1 MTHYIVPWSPLTP
14 TGSIILATV
23 LFVIT
28 GMLLYIGTRIHH
40 PLAAKRPGLF
50 LGICLVVIFFLSG
63 ITFLVAA
70 TIYAVT
76 LINQIG
82 PVTGPANYITPITL
96 ACGFVAFFVIL
107 YLTVPHQTT
116 PISPRKF
123 WVAVGSAVVGTIAAP
138 LIFELPFDL
147 IVMGR
152 VYSPGTTGTEHVLFT
167 LIYFLPLF
175 LVEISSFAM
184 LTFSPFM
191 KVSRLTLFLL
201 AGMFFVFAVWAVFG
215 FTYASTPLPYA
226 CNAISKILA
235 FAVAVSLFLTRQP
248 ADRSPAEPIGESLPR
263 RERVPSASGL
273 V

>member
-1 MTHYIVPWSPLTP
+1 MARYIVPWSPLTQ

-28 GMLLYIGTRIHH
+28 GMLLYLGTRIHH

-50 LGICLVVIFFLSG
+50 LGVCLVVIFLLSG
-63 ITFLVAA
+63 FTFLVAA
-70 TIYAVT
+70 IVEGLA
-76 LINQIG
+76 LKQQLGSG
-82 PVTGPANYITPITL
+82 PVTGPANHITPITL
-96 ACGFVAFFVIL
+96 VCGFVAFFVIL
-107 YLTVPHQTT
+107 YLTSSRGTS
-116 PISPRKF
+116 PISPRQF
-123 WVAVGSAVVGTIAAP
+123 WVAVGSAIVGTIAAP

-147 IVMGR
+147 MIMGR
-152 VYSPGTTGTEHVLFT
+152 AHYPTPHVLFA
-167 LIYFLPLF
+167 LLAFCPLF
-175 LVEISSFAM
+175 LVEISSFTM
-184 LTFSPFM
+184 LTLSPFM

-215 FTYASTPLPYA
+215 FTYPSVPISYA

-248 ADRSPAEPIGESLPR
+248 AAQAPAESTGESLPH
-263 RERVPSASGL
+263 RESVPSVSGL